1 MGFIGI
7 VRTVDSLTSGR
18 KFSRLRGDNRCVKN
32 VLLQVRQR
40 IRAAFSFSVDQRRVR
55 AELERVE
62 PFILGRRG

>member
-7 VRTVDSLTSGR
+7 VRTVDSLTPGR
-18 KFSRLRGDNRCVKN
+18 KFSRLRGDNRRVKN

-40 IRAAFSFSVDQRRVR
+40 TETAFSFSVDQRRVK

-62 PFILGRRG
+62 PLIPGRC